1 VSNANFDTRHVGTDK
16 PITFE
21 TTFADAAYALFAP
34 SGSPVGTYQA
44 RADVLVR
51 PLTVT
56 AVTDTRAYN
65 GTTSSVGAPTAVGVQ
80 SGDTLTGTL
89 TQAYASKDVMGTGNS
104 TLVASGT
111 YAVTDGNGGNNYAVS
126 VVTAPGTITPIPLTI
141 TAIDVTKVYGQTPV
155 LTGYTTS
162 ALVASESV
170 GSVMLSSPGQAATA
184 SVGGSPYAITPSAA
198 SGGGFTPG
206 NYSVVYVD
214 GVLTVAAAT
223 TVPPVSVPGGTEPTG
238 TLPTSTETGG
248 TLSFTDMPESMA
260 VVQSI
265 DAPLSLA
272 LEPVSIAFTEAQ
284 AVQPNI
290 VVVPVIQPVSPQ
302 PVPPQLVQAP
312 RAQEEKT
319 PPRPALVVPVRPPKQ
334 DRN

>member
-1 VSNANFDTRHVGTDK
+1 
-16 PITFE
+16 
-21 TTFADAAYALFAP
+21 
-34 SGSPVGTYQA
+34 
-44 RADVLVR
+44 
-51 PLTVT
+51 
-56 AVTDTRAYN
+56 
-65 GTTSSVGAPTAVGVQ
+65 
-80 SGDTLTGTL
+80 LTGTL